1 MNSTPFR
8 HLSSGLRLGALHL
21 GHRMVVIGR
30 PRSVEADV
38 RGSAP
43 RSLIDY
49 YGTLT
54 SLGGLVICSIAP
66 VRDVQH
72 DPMLG
77 IRSAAEVNGWRSV
90 TAAIHAN
97 GGIAVARIGNV
108 RSTGEAV
115 GNVDQLDE
123 ALDAYRTAAENAC
136 DAGFDGVE
144 LVGTHG
150 SLPERLLDA
159 STDAASDPG
168 SLLEE
173 PSSTPFLDDALR
185 AIFGVWP
192 SNRVGISLSLPR
204 SAHQFEGALCALRS
218 LTGFELAYAHF
229 MANRRK
235 PRLDLSLI
243 VTQSRSNLRAGLIVS
258 GPWTAEDAEASIE
271 AGETDAVGSRPPRSS
286 SIAAAAIK
294 SLPRSIPR

>member
-1 MNSTPFR
+1 MNSTPFP
-8 HLSSGLRLGALHL
+8 HLSSGLRLGALQL

-30 PRSVEADV
+30 PRSVESDV
-38 RGSAP
+38 CASAP

-49 YGTLT
+49 YGTLA

-66 VRDVQH
+66 VRDAQH

-97 GGIAVARIGNV
+97 GGIAVARIGNAL
-108 RSTGEAV
+108 STGEAV
-115 GNVDQLDE
+115 LNVDQLDD
-123 ALDAYRTAAENAC
+123 ALDAYRTAAENVS
-136 DAGFDGVE
+136 DAGFDGIE
-144 LVGTHG
+144 LVGMHS
-150 SLPERLLDA
+150 SLPERLSGA
-159 STDAASDPG
+159 ATDAASEPG
-168 SLLEE
+168 SRLEE

-204 SAHQFEGALCALRS
+204 SAHQFDGALCALRS
-218 LTGFELAYAHF
+218 LTGFELAYVHLT
-229 MANRRK
+229 ANRRK
-235 PRLDLSLI
+235 PRLNLSLV
-243 VTQSRSNLRAGLIVS
+243 VTQSRPIRRAGLIVS

-271 AGETDAVGSRPPRSS
+271 AGETDAVGSRPPMFSN
-286 SIAAAAIK
+286 IAAAAIK
-294 SLPRSIPR
+294 SAVLPNRS

>member
-1 MNSTPFR
+1 MNSTPLG
-8 HLSSGLRLGALHL
+8 HLSSSLRLGALHL

-49 YGTLT
+49 YGTQT

-72 DPMLG
+72 GPMPG
-77 IRSAAEVNGWRSV
+77 IRSAAEVNGWCSV

-97 GGIAVARIGNV
+97 GGIAVARIGNAW
-108 RSTGEAV
+108 STGEAV
-115 GNVDQLDE
+115 RNVDQLDD
-123 ALDAYRTAAENAC
+123 ALDAYRTAAENAS

-144 LVGTHG
+144 LVGAHG
-150 SLPERLLDA
+150 SLPERLLGA
-159 STDAASDPG
+159 STDIASDPN
-168 SLLEE
+168 SWLDE
-173 PSSTPFLDDALR
+173 SSRTPFLGDALQ
-185 AIFGVWP
+185 AIFSAWP

-204 SAHQFEGALCALRS
+204 NAHQFDSAARALNGL
-218 LTGFELAYAHF
+218 ELAYAHF
-229 MANRRK
+229 TTNRRE
-235 PRLDLSLI
+235 PRLDLGLI
-243 VTQSRSNLRAGLIVS
+243 VMQYRSILRAGLIVS

-286 SIAAAAIK
+286 TIASAAIK
-294 SLPRSIPR
+294 SAVPSIPR